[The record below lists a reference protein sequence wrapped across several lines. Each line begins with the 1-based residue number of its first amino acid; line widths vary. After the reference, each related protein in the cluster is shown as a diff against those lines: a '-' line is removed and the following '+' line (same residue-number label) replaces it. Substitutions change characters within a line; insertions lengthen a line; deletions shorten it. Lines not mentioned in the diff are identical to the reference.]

1 MKGVCAAQNLR
12 ISLIFAV
19 ACATSFSDSHLPK
32 RHPQDLLVV
41 VSCVVDTLVEQDQ
54 DHDTI
59 DTKLVTCVIRGLIQG
74 VNYQFYHSLDNA
86 STFFSEDHR
95 DIFLAPNETLHTER
109 VILPEDLTSF
119 GKLHLSVA
127 LYDNFPY
134 INKQDALLTQ
144 YKQWLTPPSRGIANN
159 EIASEREAV
168 GEEKRAGDSR
178 RSGRSGERGQ
188 VEREPNIDTNTRLRE
203 WRSRQIGGPP
213 PTPPPPHSKQKA
225 AKDESASAANASAYL
240 RPKARGG
247 VPPSNYFLYF
257 LHLEAGKQL
266 EAVSPDLLCFL
277 LSRVHTAGSSNAGV
291 ISWSPPSLPP
301 LSLSLSPSLAINPCL
316 LRKLF
321 QRHGSSG
328 TNNHFN
334 LRL

>member
-1 MKGVCAAQNLR
+1 MSFVAQNLR
-12 ISLIFAV
+12 LSLVFAV
-19 ACATSFSDSHLPK
+19 ACAMSFSDS
-32 RHPQDLLVV
+32 
-41 VSCVVDTLVEQDQ
+41 
-54 DHDTI
+54 
-59 DTKLVTCVIRGLIQG
+59 
-74 VNYQFYHSLDNA
+74 
-86 STFFSEDHR
+86 
-95 DIFLAPNETLHTER
+95 
-109 VILPEDLTSF
+109 
-119 GKLHLSVA
+119 
-127 LYDNFPY
+127 
-134 INKQDALLTQ
+134 
-144 YKQWLTPPSRGIANN
+144 
-159 EIASEREAV
+159 SEREAV
-168 GEEKRAGDSR
+168 SEEKRAGDSGR
-178 RSGRSGERGQ
+178 RSGETGQ
-188 VEREPNIDTNTRLRE
+188 VDREPNIDTNTRLTE

-213 PTPPPPHSKQKA
+213 PTPPPPPPLSKQKV
-225 AKDESASAANASAYL
+225 AKDESASAANASAYS
-240 RPKARGG
+240 RPRVRGG
-247 VPPSNYFLYF
+247 VPPSYYFLYF